1 MSFYQSFSR
10 FCVLGIN
17 EKCSLHKYGKN
28 KAHRNYVFIT
38 MHDIDFRSDGSLK
51 FNLFSSNYRCMFVHE
66 MITRL
71 SSTVLP
77 KKNITDGQII
87 TTTDNRDNI
96 RRLKTQITSIYSELS
111 RVRVAGQ
118 LI

>member
-1 MSFYQSFSR
+1 
-10 FCVLGIN
+10 
-17 EKCSLHKYGKN
+17 
-28 KAHRNYVFIT
+28 

-77 KKNITDGQII
+77 SKNITDGQII
-87 TTTDNRDNI
+87 IDNHNNI

-111 RVRVAGQ
+111 RVAGQ